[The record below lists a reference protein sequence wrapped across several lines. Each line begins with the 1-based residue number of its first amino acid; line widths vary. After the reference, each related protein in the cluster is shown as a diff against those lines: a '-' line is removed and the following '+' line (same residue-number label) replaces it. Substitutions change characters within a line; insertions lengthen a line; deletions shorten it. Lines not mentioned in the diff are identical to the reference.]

1 MNIDVTKIKTILATD
16 CGSTTSKARFF
27 KKIGDE
33 YRYVTS
39 GEAPTTVE
47 APYEDVTLGVR
58 NAVREIEELTGHKL
72 LSPEGVISPSVS
84 ENEGVDLYIT
94 TSSAGGGLQMQVAGI
109 IRTMTAESAERAA
122 LGAGAI
128 VMDVLAIDDGREA
141 WEKIERI
148 RFLRPDMILL
158 AGGVDGGSVSHI
170 VELAE
175 FIRAASPQHRL
186 GAGFEVPLVYAGNK
200 NAQGHVENLLTENF
214 ALQMVD
220 NIRPTLEVEN
230 PEPARN
236 AVHQLFMEHVMSH
249 APGYTNLMK
258 WTPVPIMPT
267 PAGEGAMF
275 RSFAHSQGT
284 NLLGV
289 GLGGATTNVYSQYD
303 EKFVRSVSANLG
315 MSYSICNVM
324 KESGLD
330 NILRWIPFKISEAE
344 VRDRL
349 RNKMIRPT
357 TIPHTMKQLL
367 IEHAVARE
375 ALRLGLGHHKLIAR
389 PLLGARRN
397 QSMEDRMG
405 SQSRTAS
412 YIKMT
417 NIEWVGGTGGLLS
430 HAPRRV
436 QSMLCLIDGFG
447 VEGITKLFQDSVF
460 MIPHLGVLSTVY
472 PEAALEIF
480 ENDCLVRLGTC
491 VAFSGKLSEKDYGKK
506 VASMT
511 IKLPGGEVLEK
522 EIKYGTIQR
531 IELGEGE
538 TAEIEGNVSSPFSL
552 TTKTGSGRR
561 FSEKV
566 EGGVVGLVI
575 DARGRSVDLPQ
586 DADARRKKLREWY
599 SALNAY
605 PPHILEEDS

>member
-1 MNIDVTKIKTILATD
+1 MNIDVTKINTILATD

-27 KKIGDE
+27 KKIGGE

-58 NAVREIEELTGHKL
+58 NAVREIEELTEHKL
-72 LSPEGVISPSVS
+72 LSPDGIISPSIS
-84 ENEGVDLYIT
+84 ENEGVDLYVT

-175 FIRAASPQHRL
+175 FIKAASPQHRL
-186 GAGFEVPLVYAGNK
+186 GAGFEVPLVFAGNRMAK
-200 NAQGHVENLLTENF
+200 GHVENLLNENF
-214 ALQMVD
+214 ALQIVE

-249 APGYTNLMK
+249 APGYTKLMK

-275 RSFAHSQGT
+275 RSFAQADNA

-289 GLGGATTNVYSQYD
+289 GLGGATTNVYSYYNY
-303 EKFVRSVSANLG
+303 KFVRSVSANLG

-330 NILRWIPFKISEAE
+330 NILRWIPFNIGEDE

-375 ALRLGLGHHKLIAR
+375 ALRLGLEHHKLIAR
-389 PLLGARRN
+389 PLLGARRD

-405 SQSRTAS
+405 SQTRTAS
-412 YIKMT
+412 YIDMTKM
-417 NIEWVGGTGGLLS
+417 EWVGGTGGLLS

-447 VEGITKLFQDSVF
+447 VEGVTKLFQDSVF
-460 MIPHLGVLSTVY
+460 MIPHLGVLSTVH

-480 ENDCLVRLGTC
+480 EKDCLVRLGTC
-491 VAFSGKLSEKDYGKK
+491 VAFSGTLSEKDYGKK
-506 VASMT
+506 IANMT
-511 IKLPGGEVLEK
+511 IKLPGGDVLEK
-522 EIKYGTIQR
+522 EIEYGTIQR
-531 IELGEGE
+531 IELGENE
-538 TAEIEGNVSSPFSL
+538 TAEIEGNVSSPFRLSSKL
-552 TTKTGSGRR
+552 GSGRR
-561 FSEKV
+561 FVEKV
-566 EGGVVGLVI
+566 EGGVVGLII
-575 DARGRSVDLPQ
+575 DARGRPVDLPQ
-586 DADARRKKLREWY
+586 DNDTRLKKLREWY
-599 SALNAY
+599 HTLDAY
-605 PPHILEEDS
+605 PSHILEDNS

>member
-1 MNIDVTKIKTILATD
+1 MAIDTDNVRYILATD

-72 LSPEGVISPSVS
+72 LSDEGIISPSKGD
-84 ENEGVDLYIT
+84 NEGVDLYIT

-128 VMDVLAIDDGREA
+128 VMDVLAIDDGREP
-141 WEKIERI
+141 WEKIERM

-175 FIRAASPQHRL
+175 FIKAASPSHRL
-186 GAGFEVPLVYAGNK
+186 GAMYDIPIVYAGNK
-200 NAQGHVENLLTENF
+200 NARKPVEELLDADY
-214 ALQMVD
+214 ALQIVD

-249 APGYTNLMK
+249 APGYDKLMK

-275 RSFAHSQGT
+275 RTFAQSQNA

-289 GLGGATTNVYSQYD
+289 GLGGATTNVYSYYD
-303 EKFVRSVSANLG
+303 ERFVRSVSANLG
-315 MSYSICNVM
+315 MSYSICNVL
-324 KESGLD
+324 KETGLD
-330 NILRWIPFKISEAE
+330 NIVRWVPFEIDKAT

-357 TIPHTMKQLL
+357 TIPHTLEQLI

-375 ALRLGLGHHKLIAR
+375 ALRLGLEHHKLIAR
-389 PLLGARRN
+389 PLLGARRD
-397 QSMEDRMG
+397 QSIEERLG
-405 SQSRTAS
+405 SQIRSGT
-412 YIKMT
+412 YIDMSK
-417 NIEWVGGTGGLLS
+417 IEWVGGTGGLLS

-436 QSMLCLIDGFG
+436 QSMLSLIDGFN

-460 MIPHLGVLSTVY
+460 MIPHLGVLSTVHKK
-472 PEAALEIF
+472 ASLDIF
-480 ENDCLVRLGTC
+480 EKDCLIRLGTC
-491 VAFSGKLSEKDYGKK
+491 IALSGTMTEKDYGKEIANVSVK
-506 VASMT
+506 MPDGAV
-511 IKLPGGEVLEK
+511 IEK
-522 EIKYGTIQR
+522 KIEFGTITK
-531 IELGEGE
+531 IELPVGSHADVEGRVSAPMSIS
-538 TAEIEGNVSSPFSL
+538 TKKGND
-552 TTKTGSGRR
+552 RR
-561 FSEKV
+561 FEAQV
-566 EGGVVGLVI
+566 EGGVVGLLI
-575 DARGRSVDLPQ
+575 DARGRPMVIPEEPDK
-586 DADARRKKLREWY
+586 RIEKMREWLV
-599 SALNAY
+599 ALEAY
-605 PPHILEEDS
+605 PERVLEELD

>member
-1 MNIDVTKIKTILATD
+1 MDPNDIKVILATD

-27 KKIGDE
+27 KKVGNE

-58 NAVREIEELTGHKL
+58 NAVREVEELTGHKL
-72 LSPEGVISPSVS
+72 LSPEGIITPSRG

-128 VMDVLAIDDGREA
+128 VMDVLAIDDGREP
-141 WEKIERI
+141 WEKIERM

-175 FIRAASPQHRL
+175 FIKAANPQHRL
-186 GAGFEVPLVYAGNK
+186 GAMYEIPIVYAGNK
-200 NAQGHVENLLTENF
+200 YARPQIKELLGEKF
-214 ALQMVD
+214 ALQIVD

-230 PEPARN
+230 PEPARS

-249 APGYTNLMK
+249 APGYDKLMK

-275 RSFAHSQGT
+275 RTFAQAQKA
-284 NLLGV
+284 NLIGV
-289 GLGGATTNVYSQYD
+289 GLGGATTNVYSYYD
-303 EKFVRSVSANLG
+303 KKFVRSVSANLG
-315 MSYSICNVM
+315 MSYSICNVL
-324 KESGLD
+324 KETGLE
-330 NILRWIPFKISEAE
+330 NIMRWIPFKIDRAD

-357 TIPHTMKQLL
+357 TIPHTLKQLV

-375 ALRLGLGHHKLIAR
+375 ALRLGLEHHKLIAR
-389 PLLGARRN
+389 PLLGARRD
-397 QSMEDRMG
+397 QSIEERLG
-405 SQSRTAS
+405 SQIRTGT
-412 YIKMT
+412 YIDITKV
-417 NIEWVGGTGGLLS
+417 EWVGGTGGCLS

-436 QSMLCLIDGFG
+436 QSMLNLIDGFQ
-447 VEGITKLFQDSVF
+447 VEGVTKLFQDSVF
-460 MIPHLGVLSTVY
+460 MIPHLGVLSTVHRK
-472 PEAALEIF
+472 AALEIF
-480 ENDCLVRLGTC
+480 EKDCLIRLGTC
-491 VAFSGKLSEKDYGKK
+491 IAFSGKLTEKDYGKN
-506 VASMT
+506 VASLKITM
-511 IKLPGGEVLEK
+511 PDGEVLDKQIE
-522 EIKYGTIQR
+522 YGTIHK
-531 IELGEGE
+531 IELEEGK
-538 TAEIEGNVSSPFSL
+538 TAEIEGRISSPFSL
-552 TTKTGSGRR
+552 STKEGKDRR
-561 FSEKV
+561 FKINV
-566 EGGVVGLVI
+566 EGGVVGILI
-575 DARGRSVDLPQ
+575 DARGRPVVLPR
-586 DADARRKKLREWY
+586 DDDARCMKLREWFTI
-599 SALNAY
+599 LDAY
-605 PPHILEEDS
+605 PESVLEDN

>member
-1 MNIDVTKIKTILATD
+1 MNIDVDNVKVILATD

-27 KKIGDE
+27 KKIGNE
-33 YRYVTS
+33 YRYITS

-58 NAVREIEELTGHKL
+58 NAVREVEELTGHKL
-72 LSPEGVISPSVS
+72 LSPEGIISPTRG

-128 VMDVLAIDDGREA
+128 VMDVLSIDDGREP
-141 WEKIERI
+141 WEKIEKM

-158 AGGVDGGSVSHI
+158 AGGIDGGSISHI

-175 FIRAASPQHRL
+175 FIKAASPQHRL
-186 GAGFEVPLVYAGNK
+186 GAEFEVPIVFAGNRAARPLVK
-200 NAQGHVENLLTENF
+200 DLIGDNF
-214 ALQMVD
+214 ALQIVD

-230 PEPARN
+230 PEPART

-249 APGYTNLMK
+249 APGYTKLMK

-275 RSFAHSQGT
+275 RTFAQAQKA

-289 GLGGATTNVYSQYD
+289 GLGGATTNVYSYYN

-324 KESGLD
+324 KEATLE
-330 NILRWIPFKISEAE
+330 NILRWIPFKIDRAE
-344 VRDRL
+344 VSDRL

-357 TIPHTMKQLL
+357 TIPHTLKQLL

-375 ALRLGLGHHKLIAR
+375 ALRLGLEHHKLIAR
-389 PLLGARRN
+389 PLLGAKRD
-397 QSMEDRMG
+397 QSIEERLG
-405 SQSRTAS
+405 SQIRTGTYIDMSR
-412 YIKMT
+412 
-417 NIEWVGGTGGLLS
+417 IEWVGGTGGLLS

-436 QSMLCLIDGFG
+436 QSMLNLIDGFQ

-460 MIPHLGVLSTVY
+460 MIPHLGVLSTVHRK
-472 PEAALEIF
+472 AALDIF
-480 ENDCLVRLGTC
+480 EKDCLIRLGTC
-491 VAFSGKLSEKDYGKK
+491 VAFSGKLSEEDYGKE
-506 VASMT
+506 VASIT
-511 IKLPGGEVLEK
+511 IKMPNGEALEK
-522 EIKYGTIQR
+522 EIEYGTIQV
-531 IELGEGE
+531 IKLEEGK
-538 TAEIEGNVSSPFSL
+538 TAEIEGRVSSPFSIS
-552 TTKTGSGRR
+552 TRTGDSRR
-561 FSEKV
+561 FEAKI
-566 EGGVVGLVI
+566 EGGVVGILI
-575 DARGRSVDLPQ
+575 DARGRPIDLPQ
-586 DADARRKKLREWY
+586 DDQARRMKLCEWF
-599 SALNAY
+599 SLLDAY
-605 PPHILEEDS
+605 PTSVLEENS